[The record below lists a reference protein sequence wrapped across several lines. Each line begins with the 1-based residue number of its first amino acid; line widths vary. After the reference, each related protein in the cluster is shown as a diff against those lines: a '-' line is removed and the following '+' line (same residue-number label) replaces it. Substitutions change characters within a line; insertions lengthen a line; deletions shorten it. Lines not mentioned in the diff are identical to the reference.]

1 MVRFPNRRMPSAE
14 DLKAAIQSRD
24 AEKVRALLREDPS
37 LAACRLPDGGTPAL
51 LAIYYGAAD
60 VLEALVARGVK
71 LDVFEAS
78 AAGDTAR
85 VRLLVDADPTLV
97 SQRSHDGWT
106 SLHLAAHFGHVET
119 MRILIERGA
128 DVHARS
134 SNEMS
139 NTPLHAAA
147 AGGRVEAVAELLG
160 RRADPDARQHGGWTA
175 LHAAAQ
181 SGRIELAR
189 LLLDRGADASART
202 EDGITPLDLAEEKD
216 RPDVATLLRE
226 RGAEEGDG

>member
-1 MVRFPNRRMPSAE
+1 MPSAE

-24 AEKVRALLREDPS
+24 AEKVRALLREDAS

-78 AAGDTAR
+78 AAGETSR
-85 VRLLVDADPTLV
+85 VRVLLGADATLV
-97 SQRSHDGWT
+97 SPRSHDGWT
-106 SLHLAAHFGHVET
+106 PLHLAAHFGRVET
-119 MRILIERGA
+119 MRVLIEHGA

-147 AGGRVEAVAELLG
+147 AGGRGEGVAELLG
-160 RRADPDARQHGGWTA
+160 RGADPNARQHGGWTA

-181 SGRIELAR
+181 SGRIEFAR
-189 LLLDRGADASART
+189 LLLDRGADASPRT
-202 EDGITPLDLAEEKD
+202 DDGITPLDLAEVKGHAD
-216 RPDVATLLRE
+216 LAALLRE
-226 RGAEEGDG
+226 RGAEEGEGG

>member
-1 MVRFPNRRMPSAE
+1 MPSAE

-60 VLEALVARGVK
+60 VLEALRERGVK

-78 AAGDTAR
+78 AAGETSR
-85 VRLLVDADPTLV
+85 VRVLLDADPTLV
-97 SQRSHDGWT
+97 AQRSHDGWT
-106 SLHLAAHFGHVET
+106 PLHLAAHFGRVEA
-119 MRILIERGA
+119 MRLLIERGA

-134 SNEMS
+134 SNEMN

-147 AGGRVEAVAELLG
+147 AGGRTEAATELLE
-160 RRADPDARQHGGWTA
+160 RRADPDARQHGGWAA
-175 LHAAAQ
+175 LHSAAQ
-181 SGRIELAR
+181 SGRLELAR
-189 LLLDRGADASART
+189 VLLDRGAAASPRT
-202 EDGITPLDLAEEKD
+202 DEGVTPLDLAEEKGH
-216 RPDVATLLRE
+216 REVAALLRE

>member
-1 MVRFPNRRMPSAE
+1 MPSAE
-14 DLKAAIQSRD
+14 ELKAAIQSRD
-24 AEKVRALLREDPS
+24 AEKVRALLRDDPS

-60 VLEALVARGVK
+60 VLEALVTRGVK
-71 LDVFEAS
+71 LDVFEAA
-78 AAGDTAR
+78 AAGDTSRMR
-85 VRLLVDADPTLV
+85 VLLDADPTLV

-106 SLHLAAHFGHVET
+106 PLHLAAHFGRVET
-119 MRILIERGA
+119 MRMLIEHGA

-147 AGGRVEAVAELLG
+147 AGGRVEAVAELL
-160 RRADPDARQHGGWTA
+160 
-175 LHAAAQ
+175 
-181 SGRIELAR
+181 AR

-202 EDGITPLDLAEEKD
+202 DDGITPLDLAEEKS
-216 RPDVATLLRE
+216 RPDVAALLRE

>member
-1 MVRFPNRRMPSAE
+1 MPSAE

-78 AAGDTAR
+78 AAGETSR
-85 VRLLVDADPTLV
+85 VRLLVDADPTLI

-106 SLHLAAHFGHVET
+106 PLHLAAHFGRVET
-119 MRILIERGA
+119 MRMLIEHGA

-160 RRADPDARQHGGWTA
+160 RRADPEARQHGGWTA

-202 EDGITPLDLAEEKD
+202 DDGITPLDLAEEKG
-216 RPDVATLLRE
+216 RSDVAALLRE
-226 RGAEEGDG
+226 RGAEEGEGG

>member
-1 MVRFPNRRMPSAE
+1 MPTAE
-14 DLKAAIQSRD
+14 NLRAAIQSRD

-71 LDVFEAS
+71 LDVFEAA
-78 AAGDTAR
+78 AAGETSR
-85 VRLLVDADPTLV
+85 VRALVDADPTLV
-97 SQRSHDGWT
+97 AQRSHDGWT
-106 SLHLAAHFGHVET
+106 PLHLAAHFGRLET
-119 MRILIERGA
+119 MRVLMDHGA

-134 SNEMS
+134 SNDMN

-147 AGGRVEAVAELLG
+147 AGGRTAAAAELLA
-160 RRADPDARQHGGWTA
+160 RRADPDARQHGGWAA
-175 LHAAAQ
+175 LHSAAQ
-181 SGRIELAR
+181 SGRLDLAR
-189 LLLDRGADASART
+189 LLLDRGADASPRT
-202 EDGITPLDLAEEKD
+202 DEGVTPLDLAEEKGQ
-216 RPDVATLLRE
+216 REVAALLRE

>member
-1 MVRFPNRRMPSAE
+1 MPTAE
-14 DLKAAIQSRD
+14 DLRAAIQSRD

-71 LDVFEAS
+71 LDVFEAA
-78 AAGDTAR
+78 AAGETSR
-85 VRLLVDADPTLV
+85 VRALVDADPTLV
-97 SQRSHDGWT
+97 AQRSHDGWT
-106 SLHLAAHFGHVET
+106 PLHLAAHFGRLET
-119 MRILIERGA
+119 MRVLMDHGA

-134 SNEMS
+134 SNDMN

-147 AGGRVEAVAELLG
+147 AGGRTEAAAELLA
-160 RRADPDARQHGGWTA
+160 RRADPDARQHGGWAA
-175 LHAAAQ
+175 LHSAAQ
-181 SGRIELAR
+181 SGRLDLAR
-189 LLLDRGADASART
+189 LLLDRGADASPRT
-202 EDGITPLDLAEEKD
+202 DEGVTPLDLAEEKGQ
-216 RPDVATLLRE
+216 REVAALLRE